1 MDNTLDPQ
9 REAVDTLALEQG
21 YQDGIVAKRLPSWI
35 GALKVALPTDQNIPA
50 NGLYASQHDAL
61 HQAFKTSLL
70 SRQRLRAEFARIQG
84 LDTFARPLLQREMR
98 ERFDS
103 VQDIDQLFFRA
114 YYFAASPHPSWASGR
129 QPQMEQDYYDIPLLE
144 AALYNFSA
152 VETTSAG
159 QPRNNMLVDASGE
172 RCLRPTALEFAV
184 LCRALDLGAR
194 YQQHLGSVLDASAER
209 TASGHCV
216 SASLA
221 ALYRSEMLIAACK
234 AKSEGVLKADELAM
248 VIALCQNAEPGTL
261 NEAKVVAKQ
270 MKAFDCDLQQIV
282 VLDVLQEGWLFNS
295 SRRVLVYIPGDP
307 DGPWSASDDLEAFTR
322 KVLGKRLRKKP
333 YQQFFSRFVRRRDS
347 QAFFAKVAT
356 ELEDIAD
363 FATREM
369 DQHMS
374 AYPLPLFDRLAAAR
388 IAQIK
393 DDAAAI
399 AVPAAA
405 IDRKLQREHRRRL
418 EAEGWTLLGL
428 ASLFIPT
435 LGALLLAV
443 MVWELLSD
451 VFQALE
457 DWRDGDTNAALDHV
471 LAIARKVAMVGAT
484 AAVAGGVTR
493 AWNTL
498 DKLLPARL
506 ENGTEKLWSGDLTPY
521 RGAVPPA
528 DAAVDDL
535 GVYRQGE
542 RCWVTL
548 EGHYYEVRQRSADG
562 QWQIRPRQAH
572 GPLLRSNGAGAWR
585 LWSDQ
590 PAEWADPYQ
599 LFRRLDGPYRQL
611 DDAQVDQAMA
621 IHGLSADHL
630 RALHVYGRA
639 PEPEL
644 TDTVSRL
651 LIDRRVQA
659 LIDGLRSAH
668 GSDDSGALAKAQA
681 LPGAAGGTGAALAD
695 LVATQR
701 RQLLQ
706 QLYDETQ
713 FSDDASVMALRK
725 VFPRLHLPAARQ
737 LIRSA
742 SLVDQDYLASRGQL
756 PFRLVQAA
764 RVSMLHI
771 RIARAGEALFFEVP
785 QNLDLAKVV
794 LGMLEAVLATA
805 RRPHWR
811 LFDGEA
817 LRPVLT
823 SDGAGRSF
831 RLVHQTG
838 QFTLEDALG
847 IGLAGP
853 GELFEVLVN
862 ALGSEALSAL
872 GLAEPYATNLRAR
885 LARSF
890 PAQRPLIARLL
901 GKGEAEAGTG
911 INAPQ
916 RLDDGRIG
924 YPLGGNTLS
933 SLTRAN
939 TRPRSLPARLRDLYP
954 AYSNAQIEDWLIRMH
969 LAGRPVSEEL
979 QVLEQQAALLDD
991 ALKQWEKAGLLS
1003 GDRGARGRF
1012 REAAMQCWRET
1023 IPSRINPVDERPDI
1037 TWTFTGE
1044 SLRTLP
1050 AIPAQVSFPHV
1061 RSIALRALKIKEL
1074 PDEFLRAFPRLR
1086 TLEVTGSKL
1095 QRVPVSLMLKP
1106 TLRVLDL
1113 AHNRITLDSAQATV
1127 LAGCRSLVYLN
1138 LSGNPLGSD
1147 FSVATMMQL
1156 NELHLRG
1163 AQLSAVPTGV
1173 LQCPHLYLLDLTSNT
1188 INQLPEGFLQS
1199 TLWREGYVDLTGNPV
1214 ALRQSVGWQAE
1225 WETPYDSEVPHHLQW
1240 LDRMS
1245 NELRD
1250 SMAVAWSGVD
1260 MMDGSA
1266 NFLQLLV
1273 ALTRSADFKDPRTFK
1288 YLAAR
1293 VLDLMESMLENP
1305 ELAREL
1311 LDNAVVENCADNST
1325 AVLADL
1331 EVRKLLWQ
1339 TVHDSPPAKR
1349 GAALVRLARRLWRLE
1364 QVKYHAWQDA
1374 SRTEQGQRESL
1385 EVALIY
1391 CLQLRESLE
1400 LPVSVRALRFANVV
1414 EVAAEDVA
1422 EVERLVLSGETAD
1435 TLAIWMLEQPFWG
1448 DYVAQTYQ
1456 SSLKLPQAF
1465 HDQLQVLEEQSAS
1478 AAAFAALKEQT
1489 EQWIYQKKF
1498 DLTVEALHKWP

>member
-1 MDNTLDPQ
+1 MGNTLDPQ
-9 REAVDTLALEQG
+9 RDAVDTLALEQG

-35 GALKVALPTDQNIPA
+35 GALQVALPTDQNIPA

-70 SRQRLRAEFARIQG
+70 SRQRLRAELARIQG

-103 VQDIDQLFFRA
+103 AQDIDQLFFRA
-114 YYFAASPHPSWASGR
+114 YYFAASPHPAWASGR

-159 QPRNNMLVDASGE
+159 QPRNNMLVDASGG
-172 RCLRPTALEFAV
+172 RCLRPTALEFAA

-248 VIALCQNAEPGTL
+248 VIALCQNGEPGTL

-322 KVLGKRLRKKP
+322 KVLGKRLRNKP

-356 ELEDIAD
+356 ELEGIAD

-393 DDAAAI
+393 DDAAVI

-428 ASLFIPT
+428 AGLFIPA
-435 LGALLLAV
+435 LGALLLAI

-493 AWNTL
+493 AWSVL

-506 ENGTEKLWSGDLTPY
+506 ENGTEKLWSGDLTPF
-521 RGAVPPA
+521 RSALPPA
-528 DAAVDDL
+528 DAAVDEL

-548 EGHYYEVRQRSADG
+548 EGHYYEVRQRSVDG

-611 DDAQVDQAMA
+611 DDTRIDQAMA
-621 IHGLSADHL
+621 IHGLSADNL

-644 TDTVSRL
+644 TDTVNRL

-659 LIDGLRSAH
+659 LVDGLRSAH
-668 GSDDSGALAKAQA
+668 GSDDSAALAKAQA
-681 LPGAAGGTGAALAD
+681 LPGVAGETGAALAEKV
-695 LVATQR
+695 VAQR
-701 RQLLQ
+701 RLLLQ

-713 FSDDASVMALRK
+713 VSEDASIIALRK

-737 LIRSA
+737 LLKAA
-742 SLVDQDYLASRGQL
+742 SLSDQASLASTGQL

-764 RVSMLHI
+764 RACMLRI
-771 RIARAGEALFFEVP
+771 RIARAGEALFFDVP
-785 QNLDLAKVV
+785 QSLDLAKAV
-794 LGMLEAVLATA
+794 LGMLEAAVASES
-805 RRPHWR
+805 RPHWR
-811 LFDGEA
+811 LFDGDA

-823 SDGAGRSF
+823 GEGDGRSF
-831 RLVHQTG
+831 RLIHQHG
-838 QFTLEDALG
+838 QFSLEDALG
-847 IGLAGP
+847 VTLTGP
-853 GELFEVLVN
+853 GELFDVLLH
-862 ALGSEALSAL
+862 ALGDLEIAALELS
-872 GLAEPYATNLRAR
+872 EPYPANLREK
-885 LARSF
+885 LAQGF
-890 PAQRPLIARLL
+890 PEQRQPIARLL
-901 GKGEAEAGTG
+901 GKGEAGSGAV
-911 INAPQ
+911 APQ

-924 YPLGGNTLS
+924 YPLGGNALS
-933 SLTRAN
+933 SMTRAN

-969 LAGRPVSEEL
+969 LTGRPVSEEL
-979 QVLEQQAALLDD
+979 DVLEQQAALLDD
-991 ALKQWEKAGLLS
+991 ALKQWQRAGLLS
-1003 GDRGARGRF
+1003 GDRAARGRF
-1012 REAAMQCWRET
+1012 REAALECWRET
-1023 IPSRINPVDERPDI
+1023 IPSRINALDDRPDI

-1044 SLRTLP
+1044 SLQTLP
-1050 AIPAQVSFPHV
+1050 SVPAQVSFPHV
-1061 RSIALRALKIKEL
+1061 RSIALREVKIKEL

-1095 QRVPVSLMLKP
+1095 QRIPVTLMLKT

-1113 AHNRITLDSAQATV
+1113 SHNRITLDAAQAAV

-1138 LSGNPLGSD
+1138 LSGNPLGGV
-1147 FSVATMMQL
+1147 FTVGTMLQL
-1156 NELHLRG
+1156 CELHVRS
-1163 AQLSAVPTGV
+1163 AQLLAVPVGV
-1173 LQCPHLYLLDLTSNT
+1173 LQCPHLYLLDLTSNSVD
-1188 INQLPEGFLQS
+1188 QLPEGFLQS

-1214 ALRQSVGWQAE
+1214 ALRQSVNWQAE
-1225 WETPYDSEVPHHLQW
+1225 WEVPYDSEVPHHLLW

-1245 NELRD
+1245 DELRD
-1250 SMAVAWSGVD
+1250 SMAVAWAGVD

-1273 ALTRSADFKDPRTFK
+1273 ALTRSADFKDLRTFK

-1293 VLDLMESMLENP
+1293 VLDLMESMIANP
-1305 ELAREL
+1305 ELAKEL

-1391 CLQLRESLE
+1391 CLQLRESLD

-1422 EVERLVLSGETAD
+1422 QVERLVLSGETTD
-1435 TLAIWMLEQPFWG
+1435 TLAVWMLERPFWD
-1448 DYVAQTYQ
+1448 DYLVQTYK
-1456 SSLKLPQAF
+1456 SNLKLAQSF
-1465 HDQLQVLEEQSAS
+1465 HDRLQALEARSAS
-1478 AAAFAALKEQT
+1478 VAEFDALKEET

-1498 DLTVEALHKWP
+1498 DLTVEALHKWF